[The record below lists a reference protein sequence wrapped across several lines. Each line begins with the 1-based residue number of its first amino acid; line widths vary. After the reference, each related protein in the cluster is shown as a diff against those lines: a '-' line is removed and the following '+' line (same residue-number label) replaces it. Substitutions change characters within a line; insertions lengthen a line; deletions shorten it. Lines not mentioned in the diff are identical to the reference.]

1 MKKAMLY
8 TKSPIPSHL
17 PSHPVSHAEIE
28 EPEPIRVPKP
38 PTEVVFVRK
47 LDHMRPWAN
56 LKNASDGVRYIPVPA
71 LEQVESGGA
80 EAGSTGWQTRRNKGG
95 KEKE

>member
-38 PTEVVFVRK
+38 PTEIVTV
-47 LDHMRPWAN
+47 
-56 LKNASDGVRYIPVPA
+56 
-71 LEQVESGGA
+71 
-80 EAGSTGWQTRRNKGG
+80 G
-95 KEKE
+95 KFEECK